1 MVHLSTAQTA
11 EELNQVLGRTSITT
25 KTVQALI
32 ETGLFHDRG
41 TGRSK
46 RIDLQE
52 VQDLV
57 QRVRPVEPS
66 DWPSPFSIF
75 RVSLLGL
82 HSDPVVTHHGTVLRQ
97 YAGVD
102 YSGRAPISPRDRE
115 LAWTGVWAVAEETA
129 QEAVDGGAILFGTT
143 KGYIDPNYVRQIVG
157 YRRTPDGSRLWW
169 DTVPPPASVQ
179 QFVGTG
185 LWMPVQ
191 PGRESNWAIK
201 RTERV

>member
-1 MVHLSTAQTA
+1 MHQSHLSTAQTA

-115 LAWTGVWAVAEETA
+115 LAWTGVWAGNAWDIAARARAAGNRVHNTNQGGSQLAY
-129 QEAVDGGAILFGTT
+129 VDQTN
-143 KGYIDPNYVRQIVG
+143 DSYVRSAATV
-157 YRRTPDGSRLWW
+157 TASAGSPFPYSSRI
-169 DTVPPPASVQ
+169 ASY
-179 QFVGTG
+179 TA
-185 LWMPVQ
+185 WCA
-191 PGRESNWAIK
+191 GR
-201 RTERV
+201 